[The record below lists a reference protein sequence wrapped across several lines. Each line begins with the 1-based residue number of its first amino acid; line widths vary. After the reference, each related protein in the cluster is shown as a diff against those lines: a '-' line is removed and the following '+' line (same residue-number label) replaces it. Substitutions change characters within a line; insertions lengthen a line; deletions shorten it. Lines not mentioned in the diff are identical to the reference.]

1 MSTASLRARV
11 SLAYGCLYLVWGTT
25 YLGIAVAIQ
34 TLPPFTSGAV
44 RFAIAASIMFGWLW
58 LRDPAQFRGL
68 PWRHAL
74 VSGVLLGGIG
84 NGFVVWAQQG
94 LSSGIAALVVSS
106 IPVVVL
112 LLNWAFFE
120 RQAPERRALVGTG
133 LALAGVAIVIAMRHG
148 VGSEAS
154 PAHVVAI
161 LIAVLAWSTGTL
173 LQRRAKH
180 PARLLGVTSV
190 QMLAAALF
198 QGAMAIANREWT
210 SFDPSQ
216 VSVASV
222 VAVLYLAVFGSI
234 IALTCYVWLL
244 TQEPAQKVA
253 TYALVNPVVAV
264 LLGAIVL
271 GERLTVFTVAGALLV
286 LAGVTLVLF
295 RNLRIPKLAS
305 PRITTDVAPVQSRVK
320 PESAT

>member
-1 MSTASLRARV
+1 MSPTSLRARI

-133 LALAGVAIVIAMRHG
+133 LALAGVTIIIAMRHG
-148 VGSEAS
+148 VGSDAS
-154 PAHVVAI
+154 PAHVAAI
-161 LIAVLAWSTGTL
+161 LIVVLAWSTGTL
-173 LQRRAKH
+173 LQRRATQ

-198 QGAMAIANREWT
+198 QGAMAVANREWAD
-210 SFDPSQ
+210 FDPSQ
-216 VSVASV
+216 VSVASA

-271 GERLTVFTVAGALLV
+271 GERITVYTVAGAMLV
-286 LAGVTLVLF
+286 LAGVALVLF
-295 RNLRIPKLAS
+295 RNLRIPKPAA
-305 PRITTDVAPVQSRVK
+305 PRIPADIATVERRVK